1 MALKVK
7 ISWLVSRLS
16 RNIIFWLAFAMLHF
30 RGTIFDYF
38 LLVFFLAV
46 SFGIPAYIHNMYLI
60 PKFFLSRKYALYIPL
75 LISLLI
81 ASCIYSYLIG
91 NWVNKK
97 LISLDMLAKVS
108 GYSLYYYV
116 FITILTFVL
125 LSFGKLIADAV
136 QNQLRLEDLQKN
148 RLESELKILR
158 SQINP
163 HFLFNAL
170 NTIYG
175 MVRRTDLEAAKG
187 VLMLSDILRY
197 NLYECNEPAIS
208 LNKEIEMIRQYI
220 TFTQLRHQNKNNIKF
235 DITED
240 IGRQKIAPLLLIPFI
255 ENAFKHGLI
264 WDSDISWVNIKLFV
278 SGNTLFFECINSNF
292 KMHAKDIVPDAGGIG
307 LLNVKRRLELI
318 YPGTHELTIND
329 NDNEYIVQ
337 LKLVLS

>member
-1 MALKVK
+1 
-7 ISWLVSRLS
+7 
-16 RNIIFWLAFAMLHF
+16 
-30 RGTIFDYF
+30 
-38 LLVFFLAV
+38 
-46 SFGIPAYIHNMYLI
+46 
-60 PKFFLSRKYALYIPL
+60 
-75 LISLLI
+75 
-81 ASCIYSYLIG
+81 
-91 NWVNKK
+91 
-97 LISLDMLAKVS
+97 MLAKVS